1 MPHGPYAGLGAV
13 GGNKHETGSS
23 FKDLTP
29 ISETGLTHIMQPE
42 NEIKRVLLAHQMLCA
57 NWKTEMLPTPR
68 GFTPAPTACEQRAW
82 TEFLSHFIL
91 LARCPMSSEQLTQ
104 PYMKIRPNKLNLIK
118 FHYDYQ

>member
-1 MPHGPYAGLGAV
+1 MDHMLVWVLLVVTNMRQALPSRIS
-13 GGNKHETGSS
+13 N
-23 FKDLTP
+23 P

-91 LARCPMSSEQLTQ
+91 LARCPMCSEQLTQ